1 MFIKHFI
8 KQVDWT
14 KKGVEIVRWEI
25 IPIEPLDCD
34 VREFIKEKE
43 ALGWE
48 VIGFSETVDGMPAI
62 YAEMPAVLYNTLHKG
77 DLHV

>member
-1 MFIKHFI
+1 VFIKHLI
-8 KQVDWT
+8 KQVNWAER
-14 KKGVEIVRWEI
+14 GVKIVRWKI

-34 VREFIKEKE
+34 IKEFIKEKE

-48 VIGFSETVDGMPAI
+48 VIGFSETIDGMPAI
-62 YAEMPAVLYNTLHKG
+62 YAEMDASLYNIIQKG

>member
-8 KQVDWT
+8 KQVDWAE
-14 KKGVEIVRWEI
+14 KGVKIVRWEI

-34 VREFIKEKE
+34 VKEFIKEKE
-43 ALGWE
+43 SLGWE
-48 VIGFSETVDGMPAI
+48 VIGFSETADGMPAI
-62 YAEMPAVLYNTLHKG
+62 YAEMDSVLYETLQKG